1 MRNRA
6 SNTLSKGKIRQSWS
20 KYNLYNLQ
28 RFRSPP
34 TANRTFFQQK
44 WSAKAASRAY
54 HGEQVR
60 EGQWKRM
67 FNHRIRSVIPMN
79 AADLAADDGS
89 LVSSGR
95 GSGLDKDGKSTHQTR
110 PTPYSHMTFAPL
122 ERRLDVAI
130 FRALFASSARQAR
143 QFVIHGAVTVNGQKM
158 KHPSYLLNPGD
169 LFQVDPDRVL
179 YATGHTKTPFERRE
193 GRLARRKAKSQSSQD
208 AEEAD
213 ATPEVEAESK
223 ETVKEDIKKTP
234 KEDTKET
241 LKALLAQAK
250 SVMSAGKDT
259 LAPQRKQELRGF
271 QQAVRR
277 VLSRSESSTILAD
290 SLEAQFSQLT
300 LLLKAKRG
308 EKPAKK
314 DVKPRPED
322 AFASDNGDTEVTSV
336 KRDTEAAASDKLSEA
351 FAQATL
357 GNDVDASELSDEEFD
372 TLQRALTQMRDN
384 PLDNSKTYS
393 TPWQPRQYMSAFAF
407 IPRYLEVN
415 QNICA
420 AVYLR
425 HPVARPGSAEV
436 PTPFGESIATP
447 AYGWYLRRRW

>member
-34 TANRTFFQQK
+34 TVNRTFFQQK

-89 LVSSGR
+89 LASSGR
-95 GSGLDKDGKSTHQTR
+95 GSGLGKDGKSIYPAR

-179 YATGHTKTPFERRE
+179 YATGHTKNPFERRE
-193 GRLARRKAKSQSSQD
+193 GRLIRRRAKAQRSQEAGE
-208 AEEAD
+208 AETA
-213 ATPEVEAESK
+213 PEVKESK
-223 ETVKEDIKKTP
+223 EPAKEDTEETP

-250 SVMSAGKDT
+250 AVMSAGKDT

-271 QQAVRR
+271 QRAVRR
-277 VLSRSESSTILAD
+277 VLSRSESSTILAE

-300 LLLKAKRG
+300 KLLKAKRA

-322 AFASDNGDTEVTSV
+322 AFASDNGNTEMASA
-336 KRDTEAAASDKLSEA
+336 KRDTEVEVSDKLSEA

-357 GNDVDASELSDEEFD
+357 GEDVDSSELSDEEFD